1 MSSEG
6 LPVDGVVSVGVDLGP
21 RNTEQAV
28 DVAKSSLS
36 ADSAAHSA
44 DAAFN
49 LAVKPKTQYQVQ
61 MPLLTVQKPQ
71 QITPRTSLTPTL
83 ITSLPQ
89 ILMGRLRALLEH
101 IKVIMRL
108 RCFDSIDLR

>member
-44 DAAFN
+44 DAAFKS

-61 MPLLTVQKPQ
+61 MP
-71 QITPRTSLTPTL
+71 RYA
-83 ITSLPQ
+83 
-89 ILMGRLRALLEH
+89 R
-101 IKVIMRL
+101 
-108 RCFDSIDLR
+108 